1 MFSSTT
7 EFHRWFEQV
16 CEAQTYEVTR
26 APLDRLDG
34 WSLEEGS
41 GNLVHRSGR
50 FFSVQGLD
58 VTRSGRAVDAWQQP
72 IIVQPEQG
80 ILGILVKEFD
90 GVPHCLLQAKM
101 EPGNAILV
109 QLSPTVQATRSNYT
123 GVHGGRPVP
132 YLDYFLTPGRGRVL
146 SDALQ
151 SEQASWFLAKR
162 NHNMI
167 VQTDE
172 DVPVLDE
179 FCWLSFDQIAELL
192 QTDDLIN
199 MDTRTVLSGA
209 VGLRRPAGAAGA
221 APDPDSFQGALA
233 ASWEPQGPRLQST
246 AGLLRHL
253 ALAKERCTLTRR
265 LVPLADTAGWSM
277 RDGVVAHDE
286 GRHFTVLGVRVE
298 ASNREVSGWSQP
310 MLMPNSQG
318 VAAFL
323 AKRVNGVLHLLVQ
336 ARVETGALARVELA
350 PTVQGQPADYG
361 PGAADGQGPAPR
373 LEFLDTVLSAR
384 PDRIRFDTVQSE
396 EGGRFYHARI
406 RYVLVETDEDFPLQ
420 VPPDFAW
427 MTVRQLIGFVR
438 HGSHLN
444 VEARTLLALLGFLP
458 ADWAAAPAAVRALD
472 LAGAAPAH
480 R

>member
-7 EFHRWFEQV
+7 EFHRWFGRV
-16 CEAQTYEVTR
+16 CEEQTYEVTQV
-26 APLDRLDG
+26 PIDRMDG
-34 WSLEEGS
+34 WSLEEGT

-58 VTRSGRAVDAWQQP
+58 VTRSGRAVEAWQQP
-72 IIVQPEQG
+72 ILVQPEQG

-101 EPGNAILV
+101 EPGNANLV

-132 YLDYFLTPGRGRVL
+132 YLEHFLRPGRGRVL

-162 NHNMI
+162 NRNMI
-167 VQTDE
+167 VWTEE

-199 MDTRTVLSGA
+199 MDTRTALSGA
-209 VGLRRPAGAAGA
+209 VGLRPPAGTEGR
-221 APDPDSFQGALA
+221 APDPDSFAGALA
-233 ASWEPQGPRLQST
+233 ASWEPHGRRLHGT
-246 AGLLRHL
+246 DALLRHL

-265 LVPLADTAGWSM
+265 LVPLAGIGGWSL
-277 RDGVVAHDE
+277 RDGVVSHDR

-310 MLMPNSQG
+310 MFAPNSVG
-318 VAAFL
+318 VSAFL
-323 AKRVNGVLHLLVQ
+323 AKRVDGVLHLLVQ

-350 PTVQGQPADYG
+350 PTVQCQPEDHG
-361 PGAADGQGPAPR
+361 PGSAPR
-373 LEFLDTVLSAR
+373 PVFLDEVLSA
-384 PDRIRFDTVQSE
+384 PPGRIRFDTVQSE
-396 EGGRFYHARI
+396 EGGRFYHARN
-406 RYVLVETDEDFPLQ
+406 RYLLVETGEDFPLDA
-420 VPPDFAW
+420 PPEFVW

-458 ADWAAAPAAVRALD
+458 ADRIADRVADRVADGTPA
-472 LAGAAPAH
+472 LAGAVPAQ